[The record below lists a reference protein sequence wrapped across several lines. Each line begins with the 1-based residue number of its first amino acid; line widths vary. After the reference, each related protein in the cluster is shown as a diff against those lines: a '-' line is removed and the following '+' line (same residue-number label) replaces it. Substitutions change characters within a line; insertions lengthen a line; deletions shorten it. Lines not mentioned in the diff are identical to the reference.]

1 MSQSAQ
7 NIVPG
12 EKLNSNGVFMFELK
26 DLTDDNDFNASDYR
40 LNPREFFEKRR
51 TSKRPYVYDLRSSEA
66 HELENIP
73 GSHNLPI
80 EHFETSIYQMPF
92 AGDILLYG
100 GEDGEVLTAAEIL
113 YDNGFDSFCF
123 TDSFEALLS
132 SVEASY
138 LSITDA
144 AQKQIKDQLQ
154 NSDSLTGV
162 QIIVEPTSPLKAKY
176 RIELVESTAAGSIKL
191 NLKGINIF
199 SERKTASYLEGTI
212 IEINGEG
219 ELEPRNPQL
228 SISKLSGSL
237 EEQIQLMLDEQVNPM
252 LASHGGNV
260 MLEGI
265 KDSTAYVRFGGG
277 CQGCSMIDTTVKQG
291 VEVML
296 KEAIPD
302 LAGVYDVTDHSE
314 GESPFFTG

>member
-66 HELENIP
+66 YELENIP
-73 GSHNLPI
+73 GSHNLPN

-123 TDSFEALLS
+123 TDSFEAHLS
-132 SVEASY
+132 SAEASY

-176 RIELVESTAAGSIKL
+176 RI
-191 NLKGINIF
+191 
-199 SERKTASYLEGTI
+199 
-212 IEINGEG
+212 
-219 ELEPRNPQL
+219 
-228 SISKLSGSL
+228 
-237 EEQIQLMLDEQVNPM
+237 
-252 LASHGGNV
+252 
-260 MLEGI
+260 
-265 KDSTAYVRFGGG
+265 
-277 CQGCSMIDTTVKQG
+277 
-291 VEVML
+291 
-296 KEAIPD
+296 
-302 LAGVYDVTDHSE
+302 
-314 GESPFFTG
+314 

>member
-1 MSQSAQ
+1 
-7 NIVPG
+7 
-12 EKLNSNGVFMFELK
+12 
-26 DLTDDNDFNASDYR
+26 
-40 LNPREFFEKRR
+40 
-51 TSKRPYVYDLRSSEA
+51 
-66 HELENIP
+66 
-73 GSHNLPI
+73 
-80 EHFETSIYQMPF
+80 MPF

-123 TDSFEALLS
+123 TDSFETLLS

-144 AQKQIKDQLQ
+144 AQKQIKDHLQ

-176 RIELVESTAAGSIKL
+176 RIELVESTATGSIKL
-191 NLKGINIF
+191 NLKGIYIF

-212 IEINGEG
+212 IEINSEG